1 MEINEIL
8 CKDTGRTIKADKIYK
23 IASKD
28 TECIEEVISQCS
40 LCPYSEKGREI
51 NQTCKNCYGTI
62 TQSRKIIDNKK
73 SGRNNMIIEN
83 FRNTFEFE
91 DDEYIKDM
99 SADEFMKYV
108 DVVANLGALGWNH
121 GHKTDDKLRAYD
133 KPNTW
138 KSDCLECKS
147 KNDKPKCVLAKEY
160 LEDKYNTNIDF
171 MSEKQ
176 LISDIPTEFIC
187 QNQAQT
193 MYLV

>member
-8 CKDTGRTIKADKIYK
+8 CKDTGRILRADKIYK
-23 IASKD
+23 IASKHP
-28 TECIEEVISQCS
+28 ECIEEIISQCS
-40 LCPYSEKGREI
+40 GCPYAEKGKEI
-51 NQTCKNCYGTI
+51 NPVCKKCYGTI
-62 TQSRKIIDNKK
+62 TQSKKIIDNKK

-83 FRNTFEFE
+83 FRNTFDYE

-99 SADEFMKYV
+99 SADKFMEYI
-108 DVVANLGALGWNH
+108 DIVANLNSLNWNH
-121 GHKTDDKLRAYD
+121 GHKTEDKLRAYD
-133 KPNTW
+133 KPRTW

-147 KNDKPKCVLAKEY
+147 KCEKPKCILAKEY
-160 LEDKYNTNIDF
+160 LENKYNTSIDF

-176 LISDIPTEFIC
+176 LISEIPTEFIC